1 MFDKL
6 AKFLEARFGKKV
18 ADTVMAAGVLIYA
31 WGVIIGFKGNFVIGL
46 FSLMLALPPLCI
58 GLVSLITFGNVNLS
72 ANIGEWLFHSS
83 TGMIVGV
90 AFCTVALA
98 IILWRFPTAIN
109 EWASSKIKIK

>member
-18 ADTVMAAGVLIYA
+18 PDTVMAAGVLIYA

-46 FSLMLALPPLCI
+46 FSLMLALPPLFI
-58 GLVSLITFGNVNLS
+58 GLVSLITFGSVNLS
-72 ANIGEWLFHSS
+72 ANFGEWLFHSS
-83 TGMIVGV
+83 NGMIAGV

-98 IILWRFPTAIN
+98 VILWRFPTVIN